1 MPVYKILSYRQ
12 LLMIEILM
20 ILNCLGV
27 IEKWRNRRQRV
38 TRNVVTQYSDVTRS
52 AFYTDHLFYFFMFIN
67 HSFFC
72 LLFKHFHVLMS
83 IKYYLFSVV
92 AYYLLAS
99 LIRRSWCI
107 KKQMWVPL
115 SNFFVE
121 HLSVL
126 LQNTSQYICRQCIN
140 IFKKR
145 FSLVS

>member
-27 IEKWRNRRQRV
+27 IEKWRYRRQRV

-83 IKYYLFSVV
+83 IKYYLFAVV

-99 LIRRSWCI
+99 LIRRSWCF
-107 KKQMWVPL
+107 KKQTKTFSFYKEVVHLVSECEFPSAILHKTFQYIRRTPL
-115 SNFFVE
+115 STFA
-121 HLSVL
+121 
-126 LQNTSQYICRQCIN
+126 
-140 IFKKR
+140 
-145 FSLVS
+145 